1 MDTVA
6 KYIYTIQQD
15 GKKLSGSLEAPDRN
29 AALRKLAGDNTVIT
43 RLTTISEKKENLRVS
58 GDDLLMFTQ
67 ELASMLHAGISLKKA
82 LDILASDVDN
92 PSLRQVVM
100 EISANLGEGSAISS
114 VMDQYPKVFP
124 RIYVAMVKAG
134 EASGDLALIL
144 KRIAKYIENL
154 ESLKQKVK
162 AQLYYPG
169 MVLAFSF
176 VVMAFLMIFGIPR
189 ITEIY
194 EGLNTDL
201 PALTQTLIGVGR
213 FLDNYW
219 YVLLFL
225 LGAGAYMTWRW
236 SLTPTGIRFFD
247 KVKLRAVLFGPIFK
261 KIGIARFARS
271 LSTLYSSGVPLLE
284 AMELVAGS
292 LGNVIMEQAVRS
304 SIEKLNEGE
313 SISQSLVEHHTL
325 FTPMALSMMAVGEE
339 TGSLSDILDEL
350 AAFYEDR
357 VEIAL
362 RGLTSLIEPL
372 VMIVVGIFIGIL
384 IVSLALPFLTL
395 FATMT

>member
-1 MDTVA
+1 VA
-6 KYIYTIQQD
+6 RFIYTVQQD

-29 AALRKLAGDNTVIT
+29 AALRKLAGADIVIT
-43 RLTTISEKKENLRVS
+43 KLTVMSEKKENLKVG

-100 EISANLGEGSAISS
+100 EISANLGEGSAIST
-114 VMDQYPKVFP
+114 VMEQYPKVFP
-124 RIYVAMVKAG
+124 KIYIAMVKAG
-134 EASGDLALIL
+134 EASGDLSLIL
-144 KRIAKYIENL
+144 KRIAKYIENV
-154 ESLKQKVK
+154 ESLKHKIK

-176 VVMAFLMIFGIPR
+176 VVMSFLMIFGIPR

-194 EGLNTDL
+194 EGLNTEL
-201 PALTQTLIGVGR
+201 PALTQSLIGIGH

-225 LGAGAYMTWRW
+225 MGSAGVLIWRW
-236 SLTPTGIRFFD
+236 SMTPMGIRFFD
-247 KVKLRAVLFGPIFK
+247 KLKLKIILLGPIFK
-261 KIGIARFARS
+261 KIGIARFSRS

-292 LGNVIMEQAVRS
+292 LGNVVMEKAVRQ

-313 SISQSLVEHHTL
+313 SISQSLVEHNNL

-350 AAFYEDR
+350 ASFYEDR
-357 VEIAL
+357 VEISL

-395 FATMT
+395 FATMS